1 MPFYLTR
8 DQVPSADMRNVFDN
22 AQNLDLFLNDITSAS
37 WLDRLGRSRMSWFGM
52 ESAFTVN
59 LSDFQSRFAS
69 QIVEQEGSFD
79 VAQADKENRF
89 LAFLDSSGY
98 VFLGD
103 YESGPFHFGSRNQY
117 IRYDNQYYRLNAATD
132 VGFIT
137 TGTNGVSFASDVTH
151 FILMDGDTLRQ
162 SLASHQKSLGYYLV
176 AGEHGVI
183 ADALQYKTPFMFG
196 GKANY
201 SADTQDGTDNW
212 QAFQDA
218 IDKAIF
224 GGYLQV
230 MVAGGDYMADFSA
243 GPVNLSGSGVIPS
256 NTAAGALGV
265 ELVFQ
270 GRSRIIAKFPDERAI
285 AFVSSGGSGS
295 AATRHL
301 RGAHIVAH
309 PSNRYWG
316 IGYELQG
323 ANHSHNYDCR
333 ATELYAALCLHNKE
347 SGQFTEK
354 NKFYNFRSH
363 NCKVGILYKI
373 TDGDN
378 SFHGNEFIGGQ
389 INGYIDPNNPAWSG
403 TGIGFEVP
411 EGKRAHPYF
420 NMFDIRMFGGA
431 GFRVFDLQ
439 RCTVDN
445 SGGKGITL
453 EGDGIWKSQ
462 DDSWFHLHAP
472 FMSYNGSVTLDC
484 PVAPRLS
491 VPANFIF
498 DNASSMRALGNMKDP
513 SMGTTYP
520 QVYDMN
526 LSDRLLAGGGPVDVR
541 IRNTEN
547 TINTLARAI
556 TDGDVLGHCFGV
568 IPVGGRIQDFIKRWG
583 MNALGTVFGAR
594 NETGTLY
601 FDAVNRSTDVRSR
614 IYFNNHAIGPGTH
627 NAMSCGEAGQAWTQ
641 VFATNGTISPSDG
654 TLKCDKREMSE
665 PQIMAFYFIG
675 VLKTSI
681 WRWIKRVEE
690 EGDAARYH
698 VGPIAQEVMA
708 IYDHYCG
715 QDSWRKCAAFG
726 YDERSEQLEEWQDIP
741 AREEITETDG
751 DGKTLVIQ
759 EAAAATRSLIREY
772 RAAGSEY
779 KLRKDELL
787 WAVTHATRIVND
799 RAMKAAGVVLPE
811 VPEEISALI
820 HKD

>member
-1 MPFYLTR
+1 MANLNENPSWEDEIQLIGRTERVTGGQDGVANRPLKGLANRTRYLKEQQEKATE
-8 DQVPSADMRNVFDN
+8 
-22 AQNLDLFLNDITSAS
+22 DIS
-37 WLDRLGRSRMSWFGM
+37 GK
-52 ESAFTVN
+52 
-59 LSDFQSRFAS
+59 
-69 QIVEQEGSFD
+69 VEAVKSFM
-79 VAQADKENRF
+79 AGA
-89 LAFLDSSGY
+89 
-98 VFLGD
+98 
-103 YESGPFHFGSRNQY
+103 
-117 IRYDNQYYRLNAATD
+117 
-132 VGFIT
+132 
-137 TGTNGVSFASDVTH
+137 
-151 FILMDGDTLRQ
+151 TLR
-162 SLASHQKSLGYYLV
+162 SPKEEILHGNLRLVWTGDFPKAVEPETTPDSTGGVGPGRWAYTSDAVVRADLASHKKSLGYYLV

-183 ADALQYKTPFMFG
+183 ADALQYKTPLMFG
-196 GKANY
+196 GKTDY

-212 QAFQDA
+212 KAFQDA

-230 MVAGGDYMADFSA
+230 MVTGGDYMVDFSA

-270 GRSRIIAKFPDERAI
+270 GRSRIIAKFPHERAV

-431 GFRVFDLQ
+431 GFKVFDLQ

-472 FMSYNGSVTLDC
+472 FMSYNGSVTLNC

-491 VPANFIF
+491 VPASFIF
-498 DNASSMRALGNMKDP
+498 DNASSMRALGNMSDA
-513 SMGTTYP
+513 SLNTCYA
-520 QVYDMN
+520 QIYDMN
-526 LSDRLLAGGGPVDVR
+526 MSDRMLQGCFPADFRL
-541 IRNTEN
+541 RNTDN
-547 TINTLARAI
+547 TANTLARAI
-556 TDGDVLGHCFGV
+556 MENDTVGFCWGV
-568 IPVGGRIQDFIKRWG
+568 IPVGGRIQDFKKRWG
-583 MNALGTVFGAR
+583 MNSLGTVLGAR

-601 FDAVNRSTDVRSR
+601 LDAINTLNGKRSR
-614 IYFNNHAIGPGTH
+614 VYFSDKAMGPGTGG
-627 NAMSCGEAGQAWTQ
+627 AMSSGEASLPWSQ
-641 VFATNGTISPSDG
+641 VFATNGTISPSDA
-654 TLKCDKREMSE
+654 TLKCDWRELTDS
-665 PQIMAFYFIG
+665 QIMAFYFIG

-681 WRWIKRVEE
+681 WRWIKRVDE
-690 EGDAARYH
+690 EGDNARDH
-698 VGPIAQEVMA
+698 VGPIAQEVIR
-708 IYDHYCG
+708 IYEHYCG
-715 QDSWRKCAAFG
+715 PDSWRQCGVFG
-726 YDERSEQLEEWQDIP
+726 YDEWREQPEEWQDIP
-741 AREEITETDG
+741 AREEIIETDE
-751 DGKTLVIQ
+751 DGKTRVIQ
-759 EAAAATRSLIREY
+759 EAAAATRILVREY

-799 RAMKAAGVVLPE
+799 RAMKAAGIELPHA
-811 VPEEISALI
+811 PDEIAGLVHSF
-820 HKD
+820 

>member
-1 MPFYLTR
+1 MYHLDNTSGVPEMPEPKDTQTISTR
-8 DQVPSADMRNVFDN
+8 
-22 AQNLDLFLNDITSAS
+22 
-37 WLDRLGRSRMSWFGM
+37 WFG
-52 ESAFTVN
+52 ESQEQGGISWPGADWFNTVQAELLN
-59 LSDFQSRFAS
+59 LLQAAGLPPDKK
-69 QIVEQEGSFD
+69 SFD
-79 VAQADKENRF
+79 QLSKAIPV
-89 LAFLDSSGY
+89 
-98 VFLGD
+98 LGD
-103 YESGPFHFGSRNQY
+103 AKLR
-117 IRYDNQYYRLNAATD
+117 
-132 VGFIT
+132 
-137 TGTNGVSFASDVTH
+137 
-151 FILMDGDTLRQ
+151 GDLT
-162 SLASHQKSLGYYLV
+162 SHPTAKKSLGYYLV

-196 GKANY
+196 GKADY

-230 MVAGGDYMADFSA
+230 MVAGGDYQVDFAA

-270 GRSRIIAKFPDERAI
+270 GRSRIIAKFPHERAI

-301 RGAHIVAH
+301 RGAHVVAH

-347 SGQFTEK
+347 SGQFTEM

-431 GFRVFDLQ
+431 GFKVFDLQ

-453 EGDGIWKSQ
+453 EGGGIWKSQ

-472 FMSYNGSVTLDC
+472 FMSYNGTLSLDC

-491 VPANFIF
+491 VPASFIF
-498 DNASSMRALGNMKDP
+498 DNASSMRALGNMKDS

-526 LSDRLLAGGGPVDVR
+526 MSDRLLAGGGPVDVR

-556 TDGDVLGHCFGV
+556 VDGDLLGHCFGV
-568 IPVGGRIQDFIKRWG
+568 IPVGGRVQDFIKRWG
-583 MNALGTVFGAR
+583 MNTLGTVFGAR

-601 FDAVNRSTDVRSR
+601 FDVVNRSTDARSR
-614 IYFNNHAIGPGTH
+614 IYFNSHALGPGTH
-627 NAMSCGEAGQAWTQ
+627 NAMSCGEPSQAWTQ
-641 VFATNGTISPSDG
+641 VFATNGTVSPSDG
-654 TLKCDKREMSE
+654 RLKCYKRELDE
-665 PQIMAFYFIG
+665 NQILAFYFIG
-675 VLKTSI
+675 VLKVGV
-681 WRWIKRVEE
+681 WCWIKRVDE
-690 EGDAARYH
+690 EGDSARDH
-698 VGPIAQEVMA
+698 VGPIAQEVIQ
-708 IYDHYCG
+708 IYEHYCG
-715 QDSWRKCAAFG
+715 EGSWRQCGAFG
-726 YDERSEQLEEWQDIP
+726 YDEWSEQPEEWQDIP
-741 AREEITETDG
+741 AREEITETDA
-751 DGKTLVIQ
+751 DGKTRVIQ
-759 EAAAATRSLIREY
+759 EAAAATRILVREY

-799 RAMKAAGVVLPE
+799 RAMKAAGVALPQ
-811 VPEEISALI
+811 PDDAIASLLRR
-820 HKD
+820 D